1 MNDIVTKIA
10 HWNVNLFADD
20 TLVSIAGNDT
30 DDITRKLNEDMV
42 SLDKWLK
49 YNKLKLNVDKTKAII
64 IGNRRGTNVQIKIEV
79 NK

>member
-1 MNDIVTKIA
+1 
-10 HWNVNLFADD
+10 
-20 TLVSIAGNDT
+20 LVSIAGNDT

-64 IGNRRGTNVQIKIEV
+64 IGNRRGTNVQIKIEDEQIV
-79 NK
+79 EVEVMKYLGVLIEF